1 MPDHGSEPH
10 RLKFDHGMQ
19 STMTTD
25 EFIEGVRTENKTAL
39 SRLGSSKSLYAETGG
54 DIEAETVLR
63 AAAVAEDAARE
74 TFEQWADD
82 EADAEAAALFSDLA
96 DQEADHFETVASKLD
111 DAPRAADADLPAI
124 QSTLRGFESTVE
136 RVGSLVGRCLV
147 AKKSKEQYTGYFV
160 GDADPQ
166 TASVFRD
173 LGSDVD
179 EQIDRATELIEAVCE
194 NDADADRA
202 REAAGEAIQDAYA
215 EYTESLES
223 MGVNPKPV
231 C

>member
-1 MPDHGSEPH
+1 
-10 RLKFDHGMQ
+10 
-19 STMTTD
+19 MTSD
-25 EFIEGVRTENKTAL
+25 EFVDDVRTENKTAL

-74 TFEQWADD
+74 TFELWADD
-82 EADAEAAALFSDLA
+82 EANEAAAALFADLA
-96 DQEADHFETVASKLD
+96 EQEADHYETVAGKLD
-111 DAPRAADADLPAI
+111 DPPTAADADLPAI

-136 RVGSLVGRCLV
+136 RAGGLVGRCLV

-166 TASVFRD
+166 TAGVFRD
-173 LGSDVD
+173 LGGDVD
-179 EQIDRATELIEAVCE
+179 DQIDRGAELIEAVCGTDDE
-194 NDADADRA
+194 
-202 REAAGEAIQDAYA
+202 REAARAAASEAIQAAYD

>member
-1 MPDHGSEPH
+1 
-10 RLKFDHGMQ
+10 
-19 STMTTD
+19 MTDTFVD
-25 EFIEGVRTENKTAL
+25 DVRSDTKTAL
-39 SRLGSSKSLYAETGG
+39 SRLGSSKALYAETGG

-63 AAAVAEDAARE
+63 AAAIAEDTARE
-74 TFEQWADD
+74 TFELWADD
-82 EADAEAAALFSDLA
+82 EASEDAATLFADLA
-96 DQEADHFETVASKLD
+96 AEEADHYETVAGKLD
-111 DAPRAADADLPAI
+111 DAPEAGDADLSAI

-136 RVGSLVGRCLV
+136 RVGGLVGRCLV

-173 LGSDVD
+173 LGGDV
-179 EQIDRATELIEAVCE
+179 EAQRDRAVELIEAVCE
-194 NDADADRA
+194 SDDDIDRA
-202 REAAGEAIQDAYA
+202 REAAGAAIQAAYE

>member
-1 MPDHGSEPH
+1 
-10 RLKFDHGMQ
+10 
-19 STMTTD
+19 MTDTFVD
-25 EFIEGVRTENKTAL
+25 DVRSDNKTAL
-39 SRLGSSKSLYAETGG
+39 SRLGSSKALYAETGG
-54 DIEAETVLR
+54 DIETETVLR
-63 AAAVAEDAARE
+63 AAAVAEDTARE
-74 TFEQWADD
+74 TFELWADD
-82 EADAEAAALFSDLA
+82 EASEDAATLFAVLAAE
-96 DQEADHFETVASKLD
+96 EADHYETVARKLD
-111 DAPRAADADLPAI
+111 NAPEAGDADLSAI

-136 RVGSLVGRCLV
+136 RVGGLVGRCLV

-173 LGSDVD
+173 LGGDV
-179 EQIDRATELIEAVCE
+179 EAQRDRAVELIEAVCE
-194 NDADADRA
+194 SDDDIDRA
-202 REAAGEAIQDAYA
+202 REAAGAAIQAAYE

>member
-1 MPDHGSEPH
+1 
-10 RLKFDHGMQ
+10 
-19 STMTTD
+19 MTDTFVD
-25 EFIEGVRTENKTAL
+25 DVRSDNKTAL
-39 SRLGSSKSLYAETGG
+39 SRLGSSKALYADTGG

-74 TFEQWADD
+74 TFEQWADNEGD
-82 EADAEAAALFSDLA
+82 EEAAALFADLA
-96 DQEADHFETVASKLD
+96 EQEADHFETVASELD
-111 DAPRAADADLPAI
+111 DAPRAADADEPPAI

-136 RVGSLVGRCLV
+136 RVGGLVGRCLV

-179 EQIDRATELIEAVCE
+179 DQIDRAAELIEAVCE
-194 NDADADRA
+194 SDDDVDRA
-202 REAAGEAIQDAYA
+202 REAAGAAIQAAYE
-215 EYTESLES
+215 EYTDSLES

>member
-1 MPDHGSEPH
+1 
-10 RLKFDHGMQ
+10 
-19 STMTTD
+19 MTDTFVD
-25 EFIEGVRTENKTAL
+25 DVRSDNKTAL
-39 SRLGSSKSLYAETGG
+39 SRLGSSKALYAETGG

-74 TFEQWADD
+74 TFELWADD
-82 EADAEAAALFSDLA
+82 EADEEAAELFADLA
-96 DQEADHFETVASKLD
+96 DQEADHYETVAGKLD
-111 DAPRAADADLPAI
+111 DAPRAADVDELPAI
-124 QSTLRGFESTVE
+124 QETLRGFESTVE
-136 RVGSLVGRCLV
+136 RVGGLVGRCLV

-160 GDADPQ
+160 GDADPR

-179 EQIDRATELIEAVCE
+179 DQIDRAAALIEAVCE
-194 NDADADRA
+194 SDEDVDRA

>member
-1 MPDHGSEPH
+1 M
-10 RLKFDHGMQ
+10 M
-19 STMTTD
+19 STMTSD
-25 EFIEGVRTENKTAL
+25 ELVDDVRTENKTAL

-74 TFEQWADD
+74 TFELWADD
-82 EADAEAAALFSDLA
+82 EANEEAAALFGDLA
-96 DQEADHFETVASKLD
+96 EQEADHYETVAGKLD
-111 DAPRAADADLPAI
+111 DTSGAADVDELPAI

-136 RVGSLVGRCLV
+136 RVGGLVGRCLV

-160 GDADPQ
+160 GDADPR

-173 LGSDVD
+173 LGDDVD
-179 EQIDRATELIEAVCE
+179 AQIDRAADLIESVCE
-194 NDADADRA
+194 SDDD
-202 REAAGEAIQDAYA
+202 REAAAAAASEAIQAAYD